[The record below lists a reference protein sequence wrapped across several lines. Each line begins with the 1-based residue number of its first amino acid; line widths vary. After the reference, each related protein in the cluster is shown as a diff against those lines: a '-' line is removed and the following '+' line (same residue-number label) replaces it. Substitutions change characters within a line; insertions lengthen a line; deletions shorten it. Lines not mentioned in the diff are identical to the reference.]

1 MSTQL
6 LTATDS
12 NSTFARRSETMLSVA
27 LLAVIVV
34 LLIPLPAMILDMLL
48 AFNLAMSILLLL
60 ITLGAR
66 QPLEVSIFPSLLL
79 LLTLYRLSL
88 NVATTRLILLNGDA
102 GKIVSTFGG
111 FVVGGSLTVGIVI
124 FLILVIIQFIVI
136 TKGASRISEVNA
148 RFVLDAMPGKQ
159 MAIDAELNSGA
170 IDDVE
175 AREKRSMLTR
185 EAEFFGA
192 MDGAGKYVR
201 GDAIAGLIITL
212 INILGGIVFGMAS
225 GLSFSEAMK
234 LYTTLTIGDGLLSQI
249 PALVIATTA
258 GILVTKA
265 SSGTSIGHEL
275 GLQMLAR
282 RQPLIVGAVIM
293 FAISLTPG
301 LPKLPFIALGI
312 ALVVYARRLPARAT
326 SEEQDKPVSSEAPKP
341 APEETGLEQFVNTD
355 RIGLEIGSAIIPH
368 TSVSGINSLP
378 DRISAMRREL
388 THKYGMWIPVVR
400 LRDSLNL
407 DSRAYRVLINGREVG
422 RGEII
427 PGQFMAIDPGT
438 ATLDLDGEPTVE
450 PAFGLKA
457 LWVPASS
464 RQRAELGGYT
474 AVDALTVLIT
484 HLGEL
489 LRRHA
494 HELLSREDM
503 QKMLNKLRETAPT
516 IVDELKP
523 EVIRA
528 AVLRRVLTNLLSE
541 KVPIASLELILES
554 AVHHGVSCKEPEV
567 LTDRVR
573 EDIGHVICE
582 RFRTDEGNV
591 RVIVID
597 PHLEQRLRNHLAEDR
612 LVLSAGALESFIGE
626 LKKLWE
632 PSLLKGEDVALL
644 TDGSLRRPLRR
655 VIERALPDLA
665 CISYAEI
672 PGNLM
677 IEPLAILRAESVFT
691 DGGVVPAATNSPSN
705 PEPAPVAASYSPAA

>member
-1 MSTQL
+1 MSNQL
-6 LTATDS
+6 LTTDS
-12 NSTFARRSETMLSVA
+12 NSAFARRSDTMLSVA

-34 LLIPLPAMILDMLL
+34 LLVPLPSMVLDMLL
-48 AFNLAMSILLLL
+48 AFNLSLSILLLL

-170 IDDVE
+170 IDEQE
-175 AREKRSMLTR
+175 AKEKRNLLTR

-201 GDAIAGLIITL
+201 GDAIAGLIITFV
-212 INILGGIVFGMAS
+212 NILGGIIFGMGS
-225 GLSFSEAMK
+225 GLSFAEAVQ
-234 LYTTLTIGDGLLSQI
+234 LYTTLTIGDGLISQI
-249 PALVIATTA
+249 PALIIATTA

-275 GLQMLAR
+275 GLQLLAR

-293 FAISLTPG
+293 FAVSLTPG
-301 LPKLPFIALGI
+301 LPKLPFIVLGI
-312 ALVVYARRLPARAT
+312 ALVVYARRMPA
-326 SEEQDKPVSSEAPKP
+326 PVHTASDTGPDSKEPPKP
-341 APEETGLEQFVNTD
+341 SPEEAGLEQFVNTD
-355 RIGLEIGSAIIPH
+355 RVGLEIGAAIIPH
-368 TSVSGINSLP
+368 TTAGGINSLP
-378 DRISAMRREL
+378 DRISSMRRDL
-388 THKYGMWIPVVR
+388 TRKFGMWIPVVR
-400 LRDSLNL
+400 LRDSLSL
-407 DSRAYRVLINGREVG
+407 DSQAYRVMINGREVG
-422 RGEII
+422 RGEIN
-427 PGQFMAIDPGT
+427 PGQFMAIDSGT
-438 ATLDLDGEPTVE
+438 TTLELEGQPTTE

-457 LWVPASS
+457 LWIPAAS

-474 AVDALTVLIT
+474 VVDALTVLVT

-494 HELLSREDM
+494 DELLSREDM
-503 QKMLNKLRETAPT
+503 QKMLNKLRDTAPT
-516 IVDELKP
+516 VVDELKP
-523 EVIRA
+523 EVVRA

-541 KVPIASLELILES
+541 RVPIASLELILES
-554 AVHHGVSCKEPEV
+554 VVHHGASCKEPDV

-573 EDIGHVICE
+573 EDIGQVICE
-582 RFRTDEGNV
+582 RFRTAQGHV

-597 PHLEQRLRNHLAEDR
+597 PHLEQRLRAHLVEGR
-612 LVLSAGALESFIGE
+612 LVLSAGVMELLVSE

-632 PSLLKGEDVALL
+632 PMLLKGEDVAVL

-655 VIERALPDLA
+655 LIERAIPELA

-672 PGNLM
+672 PSDLM
-677 IEPLAILRAESVFT
+677 IEPLSIVRVDSVFA
-691 DGGVVPAATNSPSN
+691 DGGVAETGSM
-705 PEPAPVAASYSPAA
+705 EPAEMTRNTTPLTSAA